1 MSKTKLTISKWKPL
15 PVSYNERCLKPRA
28 DPASNVR
35 GGAISVKLYLVAKS
49 HNGFATVSGEV
60 YFIKL
65 L

>member
-35 GGAISVKLYLVAKS
+35 GGGDFCK
-49 HNGFATVSGEV
+49 TVFGSQV
-60 YFIKL
+60 S
-65 L
+65 